1 MKDKILIAD
10 YEKYLSRAT
19 KMILEFSGYDVDV
32 AYNGQEAL
40 DLSKEKTYD
49 CILLDIMMPV
59 MDGIQ
64 ALKQMRK
71 ANVDTPVILLTA
83 KSTVD
88 DKVEGLDSGANDYLT
103 KPVNKKELLARIRAQ
118 IRTREEMEHKFR
130 IGNIVF
136 DKGEEEISS
145 GKAVLHLSSE
155 ECDILEYL
163 IKNQE
168 KTIPEIDLQNRVW
181 DEESAKEGIVPMY
194 ISYIQEKFNALDANV
209 KIVDDNKEY
218 KLEMLK

>member
-1 MKDKILIAD
+1 MKDKILLAD
-10 YEKYLSRAT
+10 DEKDLSRAT

-181 DEESAKEGIVPMY
+181 DEESAKEGTVPMY